1 MTQKE
6 TNYFFK
12 QLLQLKDFHLWR
24 RTELDFVDMEASI
37 PRPRLLQIK
46 REVARLYPD
55 MGK

>member
-1 MTQKE
+1 VTQKE